1 MTYVYLY
8 DLSYTFSLVADEI
21 YFNSKFNMSSFIQNI
36 KSFIKKMP
44 DYKPTDV
51 DKEIQ
56 DKSKVLYFPVCFPD
70 VEKLLASSS
79 NKRHSNDVIHFV
91 WPHRWY

>member
-1 MTYVYLY
+1 
-8 DLSYTFSLVADEI
+8 
-21 YFNSKFNMSSFIQNI
+21 
-36 KSFIKKMP
+36 MP